1 VASRFE
7 EIAQLRDLAPIVR
20 HLQDSRAKLLSAA
33 EEVTEQRWRE
43 SPAPDSWSAAE
54 VIAHVASVE
63 ERTIFGMK
71 RLLRRTPQ
79 PVPLR
84 KRFHLPLAIATWRG
98 RKVRTPIPLD
108 VKRVRD
114 KQESFA
120 GLVVTRQATLEF
132 IESTRGTDV
141 SAYHYEHPFLGNLNM
156 YEWFRTIG
164 YHELRHA
171 KQIRELVATF
181 RY

>member
-1 VASRFE
+1 VLHLQASR
-7 EIAQLRDLAPIVR
+7 AT
-20 HLQDSRAKLLSAA
+20 LLSAA
-33 EEVTEQRWRE
+33 EEISDQRWRE
-43 SPAPDSWSAAE
+43 SPAPDRWSAAE
-54 VIAHVASVE
+54 VIAHLAMVE

-71 RLLRRTPQ
+71 RLLQFAPK

-84 KRFHLPLAIATWRG
+84 RRFHLPLAIATWRG

-108 VKRVRD
+108 AKRVCEKR
-114 KQESFA
+114 ESLA
-120 GLVVTRQATLEF
+120 GLNATRDATLAF

-141 SAYHYEHPFLGNLNM
+141 SRYHYEHPFLGSLNM

-171 KQIRELVATF
+171 KQIRELVETF
-181 RY
+181 HL

>member
-1 VASRFE
+1 
-7 EIAQLRDLAPIVR
+7 LTDLAPIVR
-20 HLQDSRAKLLSAA
+20 HLQTSRAKLLSEAD
-33 EEVTEQRWRE
+33 EVSGRRWRE
-43 SPAPDSWSAAE
+43 SPAPECWSAAE
-54 VIAHVASVE
+54 VIAHVAIVE

-71 RLLRRTPQ
+71 RLLQSAPK

-98 RKVRTPIPLD
+98 RRVRSPIPLD
-108 VKRVRD
+108 AKRVRD

-120 GLVVTRQATLEF
+120 GLLATRQATLEF

-141 SAYHYEHPFLGNLNM
+141 SAYYYEHPFLGNLNM

-164 YHELRHA
+164 FHELRHA
-171 KQIRELVATF
+171 KQIRELLETF
-181 RY
+181 HD

>member
-1 VASRFE
+1 
-7 EIAQLRDLAPIVR
+7 L
-20 HLQDSRAKLLSAA
+20 
-33 EEVTEQRWRE
+33 RWRE
-43 SPAPDSWSAAE
+43 SPAPDSWSVAE

-71 RLLRRTPQ
+71 RLLRSAPN
-79 PVPLR
+79 PVSLR

-108 VKRVRD
+108 RNRVCD

-132 IESTRGTDV
+132 IAATRGTDV
-141 SAYHYEHPFLGNLNM
+141 SLYHYQHPFLGNLNM

-171 KQIRELVATF
+171 KQIRELVETF
-181 RY
+181 RL

>member
-1 VASRFE
+1 M
-7 EIAQLRDLAPIVR
+7 
-20 HLQDSRAKLLSAA
+20 
-33 EEVTEQRWRE
+33 
-43 SPAPDSWSAAE
+43 
-54 VIAHVASVE
+54 VE

-71 RLLRRTPQ
+71 RLLRAAPQ

-84 KRFHLPLAIATWRG
+84 KRLHLPLAIATWRG

-108 VKRVRD
+108 PALVRD

-120 GLVVTRQATLEF
+120 GLIAAREATVAF

-141 SAYHYEHPFLGNLNM
+141 SLHRFEHPFLGSLNM
-156 YEWFRTIG
+156 YEWFRMIG

-171 KQIRELVATF
+171 KQIRELVETF
-181 RY
+181 HT

>member
-1 VASRFE
+1 M
-7 EIAQLRDLAPIVR
+7 RDLAPIVR
-20 HLQDSRAKLLSAA
+20 HLQTSRAKLLSEA
-33 EEVTEQRWRE
+33 EEVSDLRWRQ
-43 SPAPDSWSAAE
+43 SPAPDCWSAAE
-54 VIAHVASVE
+54 VFAHVAIVE
-63 ERTIFGMK
+63 ERTILGMK
-71 RLLRRTPQ
+71 RLLQSAPR

-108 VKRVRD
+108 AKRVRD

-120 GLVVTRQATLEF
+120 GLLATRQATLEF
-132 IESTRGTDV
+132 MESTRGTDV

-164 YHELRHA
+164 FHELRHA
-171 KQIRELVATF
+171 KQIRELVETF
-181 RY
+181 HH

>member
-1 VASRFE
+1 
-7 EIAQLRDLAPIVR
+7 LAPIVR
-20 HLQDSRAKLLSAA
+20 HLQASRVILLSVA
-33 EEVTEQRWRE
+33 EEVSDLRWRE
-43 SPAPDSWSAAE
+43 SPGPDCWSAAE
-54 VIAHVASVE
+54 VIAHLSVVE
-63 ERTIFGMK
+63 ETTMFGMK
-71 RLLRRTPQ
+71 RLLRSTPK

-108 VKRVRD
+108 AKRVRD
-114 KQESFA
+114 KQESIA
-120 GLVVTRQATLEF
+120 GLIASREATLAF

-141 SAYHYEHPFLGNLNM
+141 SLYHYQHPFLGSLNM

-171 KQIRELVATF
+171 KQIRELVETF
-181 RY
+181 HH

>member
-1 VASRFE
+1 VTIIE
-7 EIAQLRDLAPIVR
+7 E
-20 HLQDSRAKLLSAA
+20 
-33 EEVTEQRWRE
+33 T
-43 SPAPDSWSAAE
+43 
-54 VIAHVASVE
+54 
-63 ERTIFGMK
+63 TIFGMK
-71 RLLRRTPQ
+71 RLLRAAPK
-79 PVPLR
+79 PMPLR

-108 VKRVRD
+108 TNRVRD

-120 GLVVTRQATLEF
+120 SLLATRQATLEF
-132 IESTRGTDV
+132 IESTRGTDA

-171 KQIRELVATF
+171 KQIRELVLTF
-181 RY
+181 HD

>member
-1 VASRFE
+1 
-7 EIAQLRDLAPIVR
+7 
-20 HLQDSRAKLLSAA
+20 
-33 EEVTEQRWRE
+33 
-43 SPAPDSWSAAE
+43 
-54 VIAHVASVE
+54 
-63 ERTIFGMK
+63 MK
-71 RLLRRTPQ
+71 RLLQSAPKL
-79 PVPLR
+79 VPLR

-108 VKRVRD
+108 AKRVCN
-114 KQESFA
+114 KQESFMSLA
-120 GLVVTRQATLEF
+120 ATREATLAF

-141 SAYHYEHPFLGNLNM
+141 ALYHYEHPFLGNLNM

-181 RY
+181 HL